1 MQVAGTSQTSVT
13 LVNITSS
20 RLAGNSASATVATA
34 SGMGG
39 AVYLDGSVVAMTG
52 NMFEDNV
59 ANKFGGAVY
68 YGHQCFNSSPAE
80 GVLQWSCAVFARQCA
95 VSCLSAYMGCH
106 DRDHYTTA
114 DQLCTNV

>member
-1 MQVAGTSQTSVT
+1 MQVAGTSETSVT

-20 RLAGNSASATVATA
+20 RLAGNTANPTVATD

-39 AVYLDGSVVAMTG
+39 AVFLDGSVVTMTG
-52 NMFEDNV
+52 NVFEDNV

-80 GVLQWSCAVFARQCA
+80 GTGVLQ
-95 VSCLSAYMGCH
+95 
-106 DRDHYTTA
+106 
-114 DQLCTNV
+114 